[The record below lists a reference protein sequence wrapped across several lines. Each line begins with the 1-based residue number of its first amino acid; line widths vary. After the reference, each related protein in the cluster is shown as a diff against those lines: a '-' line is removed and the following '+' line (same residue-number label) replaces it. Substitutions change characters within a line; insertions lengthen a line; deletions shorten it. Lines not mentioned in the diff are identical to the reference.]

1 MDEIDNRMKDSID
14 GIYREL
20 KKRVTHARLKEI
32 SVDVIS
38 KYRAGDHDGLSFY
51 ATLLDYDESA
61 STGKLFARVIQLYHP
76 DKLNAILNEIE
87 LHYRTGSAAELARM
101 RSTFLFEMPARRISY
116 PDMPP
121 AGETYTYSDEDFG
134 YAESAAG
141 DDEMQAEE
149 AFDAYDEFAAD
160 EEYGFVEA
168 VNRLFF
174 GNLDMAISMDDL
186 HDLEGELDLSD
197 YDIVD
202 LKGIEHCINLHTLN
216 LSGNRIRK
224 IEPLASLTRLESL
237 FLSGNAIRNIGC
249 LAALTD
255 LRELDLSFNEIEEIS
270 VLKRLDSLHYV
281 NLLGNPITDIGTIRE
296 LTEKGVLVISE

>member
-1 MDEIDNRMKDSID
+1 MKDSIES
-14 GIYREL
+14 IYREL
-20 KKRVTHARLKEI
+20 KRRITHARLKEI

-38 KYRAGDHDGLSFY
+38 KYRAGDHDGLAFY
-51 ATLLDYDESA
+51 AAFLDSDDSA
-61 STGKLFARVIQLYHP
+61 GAGKLFARVIQRYHP

-87 LHYRTGSAAELARM
+87 LHYRAGNVEELAGM
-101 RSTFLFEMPARRISY
+101 RNTFLFEMPARRISY

-121 AGETYTYSDEDFG
+121 AGETYAYSDMDFG
-134 YAESAAG
+134 YAERAAR

-149 AFDAYDEFAAD
+149 SFDEYDGSAVD
-160 EEYGFVEA
+160 EEYGFIEA

-216 LSGNRIRK
+216 LSGNNIRK

-270 VLKRLDSLHYV
+270 VLQKLDSLQYV
-281 NLLGNPITDIGTIRE
+281 NLLGNPITDSGTIRE